1 MRGRGCYAIYPLSQC
16 LSASFPASWPTLHL
30 IHISYA
36 YLTEQGINATL
47 CNIDDVFPTPLTRCP
62 TVTLCQTP
70 LSVCMYVCVCGACA
84 VWQTSVSLTAQAVT
98 GRCPSCVTH
107 RIELEVRIFIIF
119 QLYCLPRRRYPLPP
133 LTLRHITSL
142 LSCGCPLRHTTGH
155 STGASVGTWH
165 AAIRGDFL

>member
-1 MRGRGCYAIYPLSQC
+1 MRSIHC
-16 LSASFPASWPTLHL
+16 LSVFLSFPASWPRLHL

-47 CNIDDVFPTPLTRCP
+47 CNIDDVYSTPLTRCP

-70 LSVCMYVCVCGACA
+70 LSVCVCVCGACA
-84 VWQTSVSLTAQAVT
+84 VWQTSVSLAAQAVT
-98 GRCPSCVTH
+98 GRCPSFVTH

-133 LTLRHITSL
+133 LLSPTSL
-142 LSCGCPLRHTTGH
+142 LY
-155 STGASVGTWH
+155 
-165 AAIRGDFL
+165 

>member
-62 TVTLCQTP
+62 TATLCQTP
-70 LSVCMYVCVCGACA
+70 LCVCVCLCGACA
-84 VWQTSVSLTAQAVT
+84 VWQTSVSLAAQAVT
-98 GRCPSCVTH
+98 GRCPSFVTH

-119 QLYCLPRRRYPLPP
+119 QLYCLPRRRYPPP
-133 LTLRHITSL
+133 PHPYSPPHHFSIELRLSL
-142 LSCGCPLRHTTGH
+142 ATHDWAQHRSFCGHVACGY
-155 STGASVGTWH
+155 
-165 AAIRGDFL
+165 